1 MSSGGTQ
8 RNMVNLLNNIK
19 LNNKNKILFL
29 YNPTQSSCFE
39 NKIDENVKIYRVP
52 ASKFKHL
59 TRLKLLLRIIKE
71 ENITSIISYAL
82 TGTYLALISRLIFPF
97 KRLPVIYRMVS
108 VDSALTNSR
117 FWISKEINKFL
128 FFNVICRFVN
138 TIISQSN
145 YMKKSL
151 VSKFRML
158 TKDKVI
164 VIKNLVDFSVIDNN
178 LDEDFKP
185 NYNYLVY
192 VGRLSPEKNIIQ
204 IIKAFNIIKNRTKYK
219 LLLIGDGDQYDEIKD
234 VIQNL
239 HLEKKVLMIG
249 FQSNP
254 YKYIYNSSGLI
265 LFSSYEGFPNVVLE
279 AMYCKIPTIISDFDG
294 ATELVIHKKNGF
306 IVKRNNINI
315 LSDQILEMINN
326 KNLSKKIITNA
337 YDFVLKLNNESIKK
351 YKQLIDK

>member
-8 RNMVNLLNNIK
+8 RNLVNLINNIDTK
-19 LNNKNKILFL
+19 DKNKILFL
-29 YNPTQSSCFE
+29 YNPTKSSGFD
-39 NKIDENVKIYRVP
+39 NQIDGKVKIYKAP
-52 ASKFKHL
+52 YSKFKHL
-59 TRLKLLLRIIKE
+59 TRLKLLSHIIKE

-82 TGTYLALISRLIFPF
+82 TGTYLALITRLIFPF
-97 KRLPVIYRMVS
+97 KRLPIIYRMVS
-108 VDSALTNSR
+108 VDTALTNSR
-117 FWISKEINKFL
+117 FWILKEINKFL

-145 YMKKSL
+145 YMKRSLINKSRI
-151 VSKFRML
+151 SI
-158 TKDKVI
+158 KDKVV
-164 VIKNLVDFSVIDNN
+164 VIKNLVDFSRIDKN
-178 LDEDFKP
+178 LIKDFTP
-185 NYNYLVY
+185 NYDYLVY

-204 IIKAFNIIKNRTKYK
+204 LIKAFNIIKNKTKFK
-219 LLLIGDGDQYDEIKD
+219 LLLIGDGDQHDKIKHA
-234 VIQNL
+234 IQNFD
-239 HLEKKVLMIG
+239 LEGKVLMMG

-279 AMYCKIPTIISDFDG
+279 AMYCKTPTIISDFEG
-294 ATELVIHKKNGF
+294 AKELVIHKQNGF

-337 YDFVLKLNNESIKK
+337 YNFVLKLNNESIKK
-351 YKQLIDK
+351 YKHLIDN